1 MQSRLEQLQDFLKDS
16 PQDPFLKY
24 ALTMEYLKL
33 ENRPQART
41 GFEDLVQNHADY
53 IGTYYHFG
61 KFLESEGEKEHAIEI
76 YEQGIQVAQQKRN
89 FHALGE
95 LKNALL
101 MANGLLDEDE

>member
-1 MQSRLEQLQDFLKDS
+1 METRLEQLLNFLKDS
-16 PQDPFLKY
+16 PKDPFLKY

-33 ENRPQART
+33 GQRVEAKN
-41 GFEDLVQNHADY
+41 GFEDLIQNDPDY

-61 KFLESEGEKEHAIEI
+61 KFLESEGQKDQAVEI
-76 YEQGIQVAQQKRN
+76 YELGIQIAQQKRN